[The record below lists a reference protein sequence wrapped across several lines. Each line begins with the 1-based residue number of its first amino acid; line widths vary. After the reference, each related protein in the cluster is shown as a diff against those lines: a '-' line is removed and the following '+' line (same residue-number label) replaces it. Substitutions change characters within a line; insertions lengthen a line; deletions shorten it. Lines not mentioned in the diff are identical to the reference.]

1 MKFLQT
7 SLVSSINENMRLD
20 PVRLS
25 ESVNIHDMLK
35 YFMGK
40 NTQQRQD
47 FIIDNLR
54 SEAPLEGE
62 L

>member
-1 MKFLQT
+1 
-7 SLVSSINENMRLD
+7 MRLD

-25 ESVNIHDMLK
+25 ESANIHDMLK